1 MMVLLAVI
9 ILAIIGIT
17 VCFKY
22 PQNLK
27 MFKQRIIRT
36 NSISP
41 QGSNFDEIDINKQD
55 SSAIQ
60 IAKIQ
65 AMTAKQNAEIAANL
79 EMMRINSTQHLEEM
93 RLHSENIRLNVTKEI
108 ENARMNVEK
117 KRIFISGIGWLL
129 TCAVI
134 CFCAVAIRDGL
145 IGKVS
150 DIGKF
155 FNSLDLKI
163 WFTRTIL
170 GIIAVSEGVNLWS
183 KVRQFAINT

>member
-1 MMVLLAVI
+1 
-9 ILAIIGIT
+9 
-17 VCFKY
+17 
-22 PQNLK
+22 

-41 QGSNFDEIDINKQD
+41 QGSNFDINSQD
-55 SSAIQ
+55 SNAIQ

-65 AMTAKQNAEIAANL
+65 AMAAKQNAEIAANL

-93 RLHSENIRLNVTKEI
+93 RLHSENTRMKI
-108 ENARMNVEK
+108 ENT
-117 KRIFISGIGWLL
+117 RIFISGIGWLL

-155 FNSLDLKI
+155 FNSLNLTV
-163 WFTRTIL
+163 WFTRAIL
-170 GIIAVSEGVNLWS
+170 CIIAVSEGVNLWS
-183 KVRQFAINT
+183 KVRQFAIDTCKKLWSVFWRWWKTSK